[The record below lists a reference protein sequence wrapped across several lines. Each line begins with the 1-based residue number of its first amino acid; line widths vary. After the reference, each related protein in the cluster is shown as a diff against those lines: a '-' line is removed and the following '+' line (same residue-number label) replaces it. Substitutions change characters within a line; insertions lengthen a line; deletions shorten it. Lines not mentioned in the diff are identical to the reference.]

1 MLKNAIFHTMESYE
15 NTYNNINNTLVPSIE
30 VELKDNKD
38 LITISVRDEGDGL
51 PKEKLDQVIQFL
63 ENATISQLVD
73 ENVSYQPMSSPL
85 KGLGAGLCL
94 TKQHM
99 ELFGNLEIKSPV
111 VPENKNGGTQI
122 LLHFCK
128 DASLPFFSY

>member
-1 MLKNAIFHTMESYE
+1 MESCA
-15 NTYNNINNTLVPSIE
+15 NIPEKNKFLVPCIQ
-30 VELKDNKD
+30 VELKERTDM
-38 LITISVRDEGDGL
+38 ITIIIRDEGDGL
-51 PKEKLDQVIQFL
+51 PKVKLDKVIQFL

-99 ELFGNLEIKSPV
+99 ELFGSLEIKSPV
-111 VPENKNGGTQI
+111 SKKGGTEI
-122 LLHFCK
+122 LLHFHK
-128 DASLPFFSY
+128 DASLPFFTSY